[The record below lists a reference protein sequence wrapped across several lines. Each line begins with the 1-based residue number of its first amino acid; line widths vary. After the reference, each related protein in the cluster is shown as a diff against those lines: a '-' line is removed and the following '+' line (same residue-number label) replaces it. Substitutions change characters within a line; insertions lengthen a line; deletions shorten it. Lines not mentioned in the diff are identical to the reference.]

1 MIYLKIL
8 GLNNNI
14 NNGDWL
20 SKNDLY
26 VKIYYGNQIRRTNVL
41 WDNNIPIWNECFLLD
56 NSISKHIK
64 FEICDEDVYS
74 PDEILETFVID
85 VNLGEI
91 KHIRTDYL
99 NIELGDIHYK
109 KISEIT
115 ELKNKN
121 KKLFKKIKNLRE
133 ENKTQKIII
142 DQIKT
147 LCYNI

>member
-14 NNGDWL
+14 NNGDWM

-41 WDNNIPIWNECFLLD
+41 WDNNNPIWNESFLLD
-56 NSISKHIK
+56 SSLEKYIK

-74 PDEILETFVID
+74 PDEILKTFVVN

-91 KHIRTDYL
+91 KYIRTDYL
-99 NIELGDIHYK
+99 NIELGDIYYTK
-109 KISEIT
+109 TSEIT
-115 ELKNKN
+115 QLKNKN
-121 KKLFKKIKNLRE
+121 QQLFKKIKNLKE
-133 ENKTQKIII
+133 ENKIQKIVI